1 MILRL
6 GPLIFWRFNIHHM
19 IKIKDSLTAMVDWT
33 WFMAFAMVLVLLY
46 PLLRDV
52 RTDEDDD

>member
-1 MILRL
+1 M
-6 GPLIFWRFNIHHM
+6 IFWRFNIHHM

-33 WFMAFAMVLVLLY
+33 WFMAFAMVIVLFY

-52 RTDEDDD
+52 RTDEDED